1 VVARAVRSFVKPL
14 SIIVMAFVT
23 AYAGGK
29 AYRWQQENEQIMA
42 EYAGYT
48 GGDFTLQSADGKV
61 SLHDFEG
68 RVVLVYFGYTYCPDV
83 CPTSLAV
90 MGEAI
95 KLLDN
100 EANVKGLLISFD
112 PERDTLDR
120 LKSYAPFFH
129 PEITGLTASAPQ
141 ILEVSTRYGVYF
153 KKVERDGKDYLM
165 DHTSRIYVIDQ
176 QGKLAGVVN
185 HSATPQEV
193 AERVRKLL

>member
-1 VVARAVRSFVKPL
+1 VRSFVKPL

-112 PERDTLDR
+112 PGRDTLDR

>member
-112 PERDTLDR
+112 PGRDTLDR

>member
-1 VVARAVRSFVKPL
+1 
-14 SIIVMAFVT
+14 MAFVT

-42 EYAGYT
+42 EYAGYA
-48 GGDFTLQSADGKV
+48 GGNFTLQSAGGRV

-90 MGEAI
+90 MGAAI
-95 KLLDN
+95 KLLEN

-129 PEITGLTASAPQ
+129 PEITGLTASAPR
-141 ILEVSTRYGVYF
+141 ILEVSTRYGVYY

-165 DHTSRIYVIDQ
+165 DHTSRIYIIDQ

-185 HSATPQEV
+185 HSVTPLEV

>member
-1 VVARAVRSFVKPL
+1 MAKMRTLKFSALLLVALLLQSCSEPVSWHASD
-14 SIIVMAFVT
+14 I
-23 AYAGGK
+23 
-29 AYRWQQENEQIMA
+29 
-42 EYAGYT
+42 T
-48 GGDFTLQSADGKV
+48 GMMPDLEFTLTGPDSEPVDASSLQGKP
-61 SLHDFEG
+61 
-68 RVVLVYFGYTYCPDV
+68 VLVFFGFTNCPDV

-90 MGEAI
+90 MGAAI
-95 KLLDN
+95 KLLEN

-129 PEITGLTASAPQ
+129 PEITGLTASAPR
-141 ILEVSTRYGVYF
+141 ILEVSTRYGVYY

-165 DHTSRIYVIDQ
+165 DHTSRIYIIDQ

-185 HSATPQEV
+185 HSVTPLEV